1 MLTECIFV
9 LSGVLGSG
17 LWRATINH
25 VVTISDLIWKEDAII
40 ELEKCAFCGKDID
53 EVEKLI
59 KAPNSNVCICDVC
72 ARIVF
77 NLSDDSINYKSARQR
92 RTELAKAIVG
102 AGAVKKGAATT
113 PTEIHRQLDRYIIG
127 QEKAKKILTVAVY
140 NHSKRLKDKS
150 GLIKK
155 SNILLIGPTG
165 CGKTLLA
172 STLAKLLDV
181 PFAMIDA
188 SGLTESGY
196 VGDDVDICLH
206 RLLAAADGDVDLAQK
221 GIIYIDEIDKIACKN
236 PNGRDIGG
244 ESVQAE
250 LLKLIEGSEVEIPAD
265 GNRRNL
271 NAKFVTMD
279 TTDILFICGGAFD
292 GITNNR
298 KKEKHNIGFYSGDY
312 RQESVTGN
320 PVSAE
325 AIVKY
330 GMMPELVGRLPIFC
344 TLDDLT
350 ENDLIRILTE
360 PEDAIVKEY
369 ELLLKKDS
377 VKLVFQQ
384 DALAEI
390 AKTAIRRKT
399 GARGLRSILESI
411 MLDVMYE
418 IPGRRDISKCVVTA
432 ECIKSG
438 KPLLIK
444 KSAKKQ
450 QNGGPGASL
459 KTGQEKGTVKEQEGY

>member
-1 MLTECIFV
+1 MWE
-9 LSGVLGSG
+9 
-17 LWRATINH
+17 
-25 VVTISDLIWKEDAII
+25 EDGKI
-40 ELEKCAFCGKDID
+40 ELEKCAFCGKNID

-59 KAPNSNVCICDVC
+59 KAPNSSVCICDVC
-72 ARIVF
+72 SRIVF
-77 NLSDDSINYKSARQR
+77 DLSDDSINHRSARKR
-92 RTELAKAIVG
+92 REELVKAVLNTG
-102 AGAVKKGAATT
+102 TVKKGPAAT
-113 PTEIHRQLDRYIIG
+113 PAEIHRQMDRYIIG
-127 QEKAKKILTVAVY
+127 QERAKKILSVAIY
-140 NHSKRLKDKS
+140 NHSKRLKDKR

-155 SNILLIGPTG
+155 SNILLIGPSG

-172 STLAKLLDV
+172 KTLAKMLDL
-181 PFAMIDA
+181 PFAIVDA
-188 SGLTESGY
+188 SSMTQAGY
-196 VGDDVDICLH
+196 VGNDVEICLQ
-206 RLLAAADGDVDLAQK
+206 RLLDAADGDLELAQK
-221 GIIYIDEIDKIACKN
+221 GVVFIDEIDKIACKDTG
-236 PNGRDIGG
+236 GRDIGG
-244 ESVQAE
+244 AGVQAE
-250 LLKLIEGSEVEIPAD
+250 LLKLIEGCEMAIPVG
-265 GNRRNL
+265 GNRRNP
-271 NAKFVTMD
+271 NAEYITID
-279 TTDILFICGGAFD
+279 TTNILFVCGGAFD
-292 GITNNR
+292 EITNNR
-298 KKEKHNIGFYSGDY
+298 KKEKHNIGFYTGDY
-312 RQESVTGN
+312 QQESVTGN

-330 GMMPELVGRLPIFC
+330 GMMPELVGRLTVIC
-344 TLDDLT
+344 TLEDLT
-350 ENDLIRILTE
+350 ENDLARILTE

-432 ECIKSG
+432 ECIRSG